1 MYLYKNYI
9 YLYTNYIHRVQ
20 TIYIIIY
27 IYIIYKNH
35 YIQTIYIMYL
45 YTNYMYLYT
54 NYIVC
59 LPNKSSSAIRM
70 ELLSRLSW
78 AEGWEMHTE
87 FEWAV

>member
-1 MYLYKNYI
+1 
-9 YLYTNYIHRVQ
+9 
-20 TIYIIIY
+20 
-27 IYIIYKNH
+27 
-35 YIQTIYIMYL
+35 MYL

-59 LPNKSSSAIRM
+59 LSNKSSNAIRM